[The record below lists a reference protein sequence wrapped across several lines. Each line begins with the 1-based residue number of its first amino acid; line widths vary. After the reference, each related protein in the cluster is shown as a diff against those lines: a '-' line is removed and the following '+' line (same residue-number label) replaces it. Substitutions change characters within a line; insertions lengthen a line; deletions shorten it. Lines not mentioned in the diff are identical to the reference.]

1 MSVFFGWSERCPDA
15 AATKATATAQ
25 ESERTEGWDA
35 RPIGSRAQTR
45 VANSGTSVGAGIL
58 AQAAQGENQ

>member
-1 MSVFFGWSERCPDA
+1 MSFFGWSERCPDA